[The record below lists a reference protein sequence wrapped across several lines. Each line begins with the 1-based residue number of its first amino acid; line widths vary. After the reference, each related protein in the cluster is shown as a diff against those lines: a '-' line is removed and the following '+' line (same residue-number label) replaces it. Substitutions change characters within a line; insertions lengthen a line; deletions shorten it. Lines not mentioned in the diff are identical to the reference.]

1 MGSPLRVVNQPACYN
16 WRMAKREYTAVF
28 KKQGKWIAAW
38 VEEIPGVNTQG
49 RTMKEARE
57 NLREAL
63 TLIIEENRRLSADKY
78 YDAHR
83 ESLTVAVA

>member
-1 MGSPLRVVNQPACYN
+1 
-16 WRMAKREYTAVF
+16 MAKHEYTAVF
-28 KKQGKWIAAW
+28 KKRGKWIAAW
-38 VEEIPGVNTQG
+38 IEEIPGVNTQG

-63 TLIIEENRRLSADKY
+63 ALIIEENRRLSADKY

-83 ESLTVAVA
+83 ERLTIVAA